1 MTTANKITL
10 ARIFPRSRSFVMMAI
25 YYGQGVARGEPQ
37 EWQRYTA
44 IALFVLA
51 AASDGLD
58 GYIAR
63 RYNQRSQLGVILDPI
78 ADKGLLIT
86 ALITLSISNWHYEL
100 PVWFPVLVIAR
111 DLIVVTGAVVLHL
124 LSGRIQV
131 KPSWSGKAATALQMV
146 ALPARAAADQSVF
159 HHDSRGFMDVTRRFH
174 RHPGLPC
181 RSFYCDL
188 GLWIHS
194 GRRSSP
200 FMTPA
205 MATQSPRKNFTD
217 PCLNVPSPLLAARM

>member
-10 ARIFPRSRSFVMMAI
+10 ARIFMIPLFVMMAI
-25 YYGQGVARGEPQ
+25 YYGRGVARGEPV

-44 IALFVLA
+44 IAIFVLA

-111 DLIVVTGAVVLHL
+111 DVIVVTGAVVLHFL
-124 LSGRIQV
+124 TGRIQV
-131 KPSWSGKAATALQMV
+131 KPSWPGKAATALQMV
-146 ALPARAAADQSVF
+146 ALSLVLLQLNLFSTTLHTGSWTLPVDFLDIPVYLAGLFTAISGFGYILDGVRQL
-159 HHDSRGFMDVTRRFH
+159 HDAGHGDPKS
-174 RHPGLPC
+174 
-181 RSFYCDL
+181 
-188 GLWIHS
+188 
-194 GRRSSP
+194 
-200 FMTPA
+200 
-205 MATQSPRKNFTD
+205 TQE
-217 PCLNVPSPLLAARM
+217 LH